1 MILILKDNSNR
12 KIRDLF
18 QQFNFQQ
25 LINEPTHFTEN
36 SSSLIDLILTINR
49 NNILI
54 SGVGEPFLEQNIRYH
69 CPVFCVLNFTKPLTP
84 LYQRKIYLFDRGNHQ
99 TISNELALTDWQ
111 SLKCDNVD
119 IYAENI
125 TERITALTDKHVPN
139 KSIKVRKS
147 DPPWLTT
154 NIKRLLRKKKRLYD
168 KYKKSNNI
176 NHFETYKRFR
186 NLVTKEIRKSKKVVI
201 DKLTEKLENPNT
213 GPKGWWKTLKQFIKP
228 DQKKYHTTFE

>member
-1 MILILKDNSNR
+1 MRRNDLELPNLECIWVEVSIQNKKQLIGTFYRPPNSANAILSSTEDSIGLAFDTNIQNILVTGDFNLDILKDNSNR
-12 KIRDLF
+12 KIRDLC
-18 QQFNFQQ
+18 QQFNFEQ

-84 LYQRKIYLFDRGNHQ
+84 LYQRKIYLFDRGNYQ

-125 TERITALTDKHVPN
+125 AERITALTDKHVPN
-139 KSIKVRKS
+139 KSI
-147 DPPWLTT
+147 
-154 NIKRLLRKKKRLYD
+154 
-168 KYKKSNNI
+168 
-176 NHFETYKRFR
+176 
-186 NLVTKEIRKSKKVVI
+186 
-201 DKLTEKLENPNT
+201 
-213 GPKGWWKTLKQFIKP
+213 
-228 DQKKYHTTFE
+228 